1 MSVVQEHQTKN
12 MDFTSTFLCA
22 LWHFFRLIGMIIVG
36 GVVTVAFTLVAI
48 VAVVGRL
55 VYNLVAYHLMC
66 TQNPPTTP
74 VTRLQEPKHE
84 GEYDPHPWGKKPL
97 HAGDYEPRAPC
108 AICFASKHHSGPAL
122 SVCVQCGN
130 TFHTNCIARAAQHG
144 HSACPCC
151 RSTQGFVP
159 LRW

>member
-1 MSVVQEHQTKN
+1 

-22 LWHFFRLIGMIIVG
+22 LWHFFRLIAMIIDVFL
-36 GVVTVAFTLVAI
+36 VTVALTLYI
-48 VAVVGRL
+48 IFGVVGRL
-55 VYNLVAYHLMC
+55 VC
-66 TQNPPTTP
+66 SRNPPTTP
-74 VTRLQEPKHE
+74 VTRLQEPEHE

-122 SVCVQCGN
+122 SVCVKCGN
-130 TFHTNCIARAAQHG
+130 TFHTHCIARAAQHG

>member
-1 MSVVQEHQTKN
+1 MSVVQEHQTKK

-36 GVVTVAFTLVAI
+36 GLVTVALTLYI
-48 VAVVGRL
+48 IFGVVGRL
-55 VYNLVAYHLMC
+55 VCSLVCHLVC
-66 TQNPPTTP
+66 ARNPPTTP
-74 VTRLQEPKHE
+74 VTRLQEPEHE

-122 SVCVQCGN
+122 SVCKQCGK
-130 TFHTNCIARAAQHG
+130 TFHTHCIARTAQYG
-144 HSACPCC
+144 HHECPCC